1 MFKSSSDFQE
11 FLEQKLG
18 SRNVYFQPPAS
29 VMIHYPAF
37 RYELARIDNTN
48 ADNIKYLQTKA
59 YTLTYITED
68 ADDPMVDVISKW
80 DFCNFDRWYASDNL
94 NHYVFTIYF

>member
-18 SRNVYFQPPAS
+18 SRNVYFQPPAG
-29 VMIHYPAF
+29 VMMGYPAF
-37 RYELARIDNTN
+37 RFNIATIDNQN
-48 ADNIKYLQTKA
+48 ADNIHYYQKTA
-59 YTLTYITED
+59 YSLTYITED
-68 ADDPMVDVISKW
+68 ADDPMVQTIASWQYCKY
-80 DFCNFDRWYASDNL
+80 DRWYASDNL